1 MLHDHVKV
9 AACCGCQCV
18 PLPSAGCTFCVC
30 NMQQCSPCWRTK
42 VLRVSCAYCCRVHL
56 QLLGHPIAN
65 DEQYGGT
72 YPGPTQI
79 KMRGRWERE
88 TEGQPT
94 NEQPAKRQRCEAD
107 TPAATASIHT
117 CSSAEQPGGPAE
129 QQAVSSQAME
139 NDEAVD
145 FARLQA
151 VGSLG
156 VKPDEFVVPEQLTD
170 ELCWQCPWLVPDG
183 YPTEL
188 VPMWLHAHRY
198 STPDWTFECPA
209 PHWADLDWIPP
220 TSDNKQLSKE
230 DL

>member
-1 MLHDHVKV
+1 MCFAL
-9 AACCGCQCV
+9 
-18 PLPSAGCTFCVC
+18 
-30 NMQQCSPCWRTK
+30 
-42 VLRVSCAYCCRVHL
+42 CCRVHL

-72 YPGPTQI
+72 YPGPTQV

-88 TEGQPT
+88 TEGRPT

-107 TPAATASIHT
+107 SPAAAASNHT
-117 CSSAEQPGGPAE
+117 CSSAEEPAK
-129 QQAVSSQAME
+129 QQADSSPGMQP
-139 NDEAVD
+139 DEVVD

-170 ELCWQCPWLVPDG
+170 GLCWQCPWLVPDG

-198 STPDWTFECPA
+198 STPDWTFESPA
-209 PHWADLDWIPP
+209 PHWASLDWTPRSRLNDIK
-220 TSDNKQLSKE
+220 NLLKE